1 MPCHRARRRGLLM
14 AAALVLSLALPLAAR
29 PTPAAAQAPGLQ
41 LVVEQPTA
49 GSDALETIVIGG
61 WAVDTTSSSGTGIG
75 PDGVEIWLGPADSG
89 QLLGTAGYG
98 DPRPEIADRLGNQ
111 RYLASGFRYFWNS
124 CDAPP
129 GPNTLTVRATSSAAG
144 NRTTAVSVPITVN
157 ACSMD
162 LGDSVTGQVFTAG
175 PGDSW
180 TFDGTAGER
189 VAITLDG
196 VNGWDTLLELIAPDG
211 SREDVDDDGGYDLNS
226 WLSRHLNQTGRY
238 TVIARPFSNEGCT
251 GDYVVMGWM
260 GPPERSDP
268 NSAAAALGTAAQF
281 TYRASLREFGERQ
294 AWTFTGEQ
302 GNELILYLPRNVG
315 SRLDPFIELQGPDGQ
330 VLARDDDSGGGLNSF
345 LQGVLP
351 QGGTYTLNVF
361 SARDDCGGEYRLSV
375 ERDWG
380 AQSRLR
386 GDLAVGDT
394 TSGSLDL
401 DTRRDVWSFPATAG
415 ERMTFTL
422 NTNGPTRLQIAAP
435 DGSWEQTRS
444 TRGRPLGLS
453 FEPAQTGTYQA
464 VVFVDSSR
472 PVDYDMTLERGFG
485 RLVNEKGPAAL
496 GQPIS
501 GEIVYAEG
509 RDLYTFQG
517 RQGQQVRIA
526 LDRPGRSQL
535 DPYLELRDPTG
546 RTIAEDDDSGGD
558 LNSLIQIAL
567 PSTGQYTIV
576 AHGVGDTAG
585 PYVLTVTLSGE
596 GGPSTG
602 PSPTPGPGGPSPAGP
617 SPTTPS
623 GPGPAPSDPGT
634 TPNGPGTVPN
644 GPGIAP
650 GPGPSPSG
658 PGIAP
663 GPGPAPSGPGNSP
676 SQEPTPRP
684 TVPPTGPP
692 PSGPGR

>member
-1 MPCHRARRRGLLM
+1 MGGAIFPPSTFSAASCTHLSPEEACMPCHRARRRGLLM

-330 VLARDDDSGGGLNSF
+330 LLARDDDSGGGLNAF

-351 QGGTYTLNVF
+351 QTGTYTLVTEA
-361 SARDDCGGEYRLSV
+361 ARVNCGGEYTLRV
-375 ERDWG
+375 EPGWG
-380 AQSRLR
+380 EQSRLR
-386 GDLAVGDT
+386 GPLTFDEAV
-394 TSGSLDL
+394 SGSLAA
-401 DTRRDVWSFPATAG
+401 TEARRDIWTFPATAG
-415 ERMTFTL
+415 ERVTL
-422 NTNGPTRLQIAAP
+422 TVETTGPTRLQVAGP
-435 DGSWEQTRS
+435 NGDWEQVRS
-444 TRGRPLGLS
+444 TGGQPLGLS
-453 FEPAQTGTYQA
+453 FVPAQSGTYDA
-464 VVFVDSSR
+464 VVFVDTSR
-472 PVDYDMTLERGFG
+472 PITYSLTLERGYG
-485 RLVNEKGPAAL
+485 RLVANKGPVPL
-496 GQPIS
+496 GQPVA
-501 GEIVYAEG
+501 GEIRFVDG
-509 RDLYTFQG
+509 RDLYTFEG
-517 RQGQQVRIA
+517 RQGQQVRIT
-526 LDRPGRSQL
+526 LDRPGRSRL
-535 DPYLELRDPTG
+535 DPYLEL
-546 RTIAEDDDSGGD
+546 
-558 LNSLIQIAL
+558 L
-567 PSTGQYTIV
+567 
-576 AHGVGDTAG
+576 
-585 PYVLTVTLSGE
+585 
-596 GGPSTG
+596 
-602 PSPTPGPGGPSPAGP
+602 
-617 SPTTPS
+617 
-623 GPGPAPSDPGT
+623 
-634 TPNGPGTVPN
+634 
-644 GPGIAP
+644 
-650 GPGPSPSG
+650 
-658 PGIAP
+658 
-663 GPGPAPSGPGNSP
+663 
-676 SQEPTPRP
+676 
-684 TVPPTGPP
+684 
-692 PSGPGR
+692 